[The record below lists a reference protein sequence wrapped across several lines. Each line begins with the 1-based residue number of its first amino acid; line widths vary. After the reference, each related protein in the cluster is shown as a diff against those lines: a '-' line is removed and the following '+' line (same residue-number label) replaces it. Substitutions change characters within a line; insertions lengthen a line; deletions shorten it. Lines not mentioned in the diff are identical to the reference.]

1 MKVQSYW
8 IVNVTESWGFWL
20 DDHPFR
26 VEHSLETRGDARATY
41 HWAKENN
48 VNQRI
53 SQSLAVMLVAV
64 FTCQPV
70 LGVVYLPYFL
80 TAGPIEKASVEVDQN
95 VQPVLIDPEGRIN
108 LLAARGIVA
117 GRLVELGRT
126 AEEAQALASLLT
138 LEDLDVL
145 LSHPGMMQEAGAM
158 SAQSNNLIMGL
169 LVLGGLIALAYAG
182 DGFIIR
188 N

>member
-1 MKVQSYW
+1 M
-8 IVNVTESWGFWL
+8 
-20 DDHPFR
+20 
-26 VEHSLETRGDARATY
+26 
-41 HWAKENN
+41 
-48 VNQRI
+48 NQRI

-80 TAGPIEKASVEVDQN
+80 PARPVEKVPVEVDQD
-95 VQPVLIDPEGRIN
+95 VPPVLIDQDGKIN
-108 LLAARGIVA
+108 LLAAQGIVA
-117 GRLVELGRT
+117 GRLIELGRT
-126 AEEAQALASLLT
+126 AEEAKALASLLT
-138 LEDLDVL
+138 IEDLEVL
-145 LSHPGMMQEAGAM
+145 VSHPGMMQEAGAM

-182 DGFIIR
+182 DGFIIQ

>member
-1 MKVQSYW
+1 M
-8 IVNVTESWGFWL
+8 
-20 DDHPFR
+20 
-26 VEHSLETRGDARATY
+26 EHFLQARGDAPAPR

-48 VNQRI
+48 VNRRI
-53 SQSLAVMLVAV
+53 SHSLAVMLVAV

-80 TAGPIEKASVEVDQN
+80 PVQPTVKAPVAVDQN
-95 VQPVLIDPEGRIN
+95 VPPVLIDPEGRIN
-108 LLAARGIVA
+108 LLATQGIVA
-117 GRLVELGRT
+117 ARLIELGRT

-138 LEDLDVL
+138 LEDLEVL
-145 LSHPGMMQEAGAM
+145 LRHPGMMQEAGAM
-158 SAQSNNLIMGL
+158 SAQTKNLIAGL

-182 DGFIIR
+182 DGFFIQ

>member
-1 MKVQSYW
+1 M
-8 IVNVTESWGFWL
+8 
-20 DDHPFR
+20 
-26 VEHSLETRGDARATY
+26 
-41 HWAKENN
+41 
-48 VNQRI
+48 NQRI
-53 SQSLAVMLVAV
+53 SHFLAVMLVAV

-80 TAGPIEKASVEVDQN
+80 TARPVEKSPVEVDQD
-95 VQPVLIDPEGRIN
+95 VPPVLIDPEGRIN
-108 LLAARGIVA
+108 LLAAQGIVA

-126 AEEAQALASLLT
+126 AEDAQALASLLT
-138 LEDLDVL
+138 IEDLEVL

-158 SAQSNNLIMGL
+158 NAQSDNLMMGL

-182 DGFIIR
+182 DGFIIQ